1 MTGLAGAVSSIAP
14 THSLLASAAQDRFV
28 RLHSTFSP
36 PAEAGAQQERKGD
49 VLDKL
54 YMKVTPTVVV
64 WDGHIDASVGTAG
77 EAVDEDDVWDAMPV
91 VDSDSED
98 EDEGKPGRRKE
109 KKTRTA

>member
-1 MTGLAGAVSSIAP
+1 M
-14 THSLLASAAQDRFV
+14 
-28 RLHSTFSP
+28 
-36 PAEAGAQQERKGD
+36 
-49 VLDKL
+49 LDKL

-64 WDGHIDASVGTAG
+64 WDGQTDASVSTAG

-98 EDEGKPGRRKE
+98 EGKPGRRKE

>member
-1 MTGLAGAVSSIAP
+1 M
-14 THSLLASAAQDRFV
+14 
-28 RLHSTFSP
+28 
-36 PAEAGAQQERKGD
+36 
-49 VLDKL
+49 LDKL

-64 WDGHIDASVGTAG
+64 WDGQIDASVGTAG

>member
-1 MTGLAGAVSSIAP
+1 M
-14 THSLLASAAQDRFV
+14 

-36 PAEAGAQQERKGD
+36 PAEARAQQERKGD

-64 WDGHIDASVGTAG
+64 WDGQLDVSVGNAG

-98 EDEGKPGRRKE
+98 EGKPDRRK
-109 KKTRTA
+109 KKTGPA